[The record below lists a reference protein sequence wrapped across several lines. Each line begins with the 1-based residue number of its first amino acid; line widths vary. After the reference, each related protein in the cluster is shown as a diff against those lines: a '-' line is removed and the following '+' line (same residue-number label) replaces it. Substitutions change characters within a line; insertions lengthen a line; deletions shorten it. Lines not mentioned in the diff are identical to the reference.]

1 VLSFHLKAKLYF
13 LCLPTKQ
20 EPANYQYSYEVQDA
34 ESGSEFSQEESR
46 QDEYAQGSYRVLL
59 PDGRLQI
66 VEYEADQEGYK
77 PQIRYEDT
85 GAGYPN
91 GPQQRGQGQSQ
102 GPY

>member
-1 VLSFHLKAKLYF
+1 MS
-13 LCLPTKQ
+13 
-20 EPANYQYSYEVQDA
+20 DA
-34 ESGSEFSQEESR
+34 ESGNEFSQEESR

-66 VEYEADQEGYK
+66 VEYEADLEGYK

-85 GAGYPN
+85 GAGAGGYGR
-91 GPQQRGQGQSQ
+91 GPQRGQGQ